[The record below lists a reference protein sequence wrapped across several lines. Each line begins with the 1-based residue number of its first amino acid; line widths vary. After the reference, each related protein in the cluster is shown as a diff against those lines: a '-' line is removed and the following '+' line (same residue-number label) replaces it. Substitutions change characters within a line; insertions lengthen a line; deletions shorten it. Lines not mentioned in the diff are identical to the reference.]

1 MHIGFLCYKGEDKM
15 SHYFT
20 NDNLESNLKKI
31 IVNVRDKKFV
41 FNTDNGVFS
50 KRGLDFGSRTLIDTL
65 LSLDISGK
73 CLDVG
78 CGYGALG
85 IILSSFFNLDVDM
98 IDVNKRAVHL
108 AVMNLKENDVSA
120 RAFYSNVYE
129 NVDKK
134 YDIIVTNPPI
144 RAGKDIVYK
153 ILFGARDYLVLG
165 GALYF
170 VINKDQGAKSVIK
183 DLSAVAS
190 VTVLKKNKGFFVIKC
205 IFD

>member
-31 IVNVRDKKFV
+31 IVNVHDKKFV

-50 KRGLDFGSRTLIDTL
+50 KKGLDFGSRTLIDAL
-65 LSLDISGK
+65 LSLDISGR

-78 CGYGALG
+78 CGYGAIG
-85 IILSSFFNLDVDM
+85 IILSSFFNLNFDM
-98 IDVNKRAVHL
+98 VDVNKRAVHL
-108 AVMNLKENDVSA
+108 AVMNIKENDVSA
-120 RAFYSNVYE
+120 RAFYSDIYE
-129 NVDKK
+129 NVNEK
-134 YDIIVTNPPI
+134 YDVIITNPPI
-144 RAGKDIVYK
+144 RAGKEIVYK
-153 ILFGARDYLVLG
+153 ILFGARDYLNFG
-165 GALYF
+165 GTLYF

-190 VTVLKKNKGFFVIKC
+190 VSVLKKSKGFFVIKC

>member
-78 CGYGALG
+78 CGYGTLG

-108 AVMNLKENDVSA
+108 TVMNLKENGVSA

-170 VINKDQGAKSVIK
+170 VINKDQGAKSVIN
-183 DLSAVAS
+183 DLGAVAS

>member
-1 MHIGFLCYKGEDKM
+1 M

-153 ILFGARDYLVLG
+153 ILFGACDYLVLG

>member
-1 MHIGFLCYKGEDKM
+1 M

-183 DLSAVAS
+183 DLGAVAS

>member
-1 MHIGFLCYKGEDKM
+1 M

-153 ILFGARDYLVLG
+153 ILFSARDYLVLG

>member
-1 MHIGFLCYKGEDKM
+1 
-15 SHYFT
+15 
-20 NDNLESNLKKI
+20 
-31 IVNVRDKKFV
+31 
-41 FNTDNGVFS
+41 
-50 KRGLDFGSRTLIDTL
+50 
-65 LSLDISGK
+65 
-73 CLDVG
+73 
-78 CGYGALG
+78 
-85 IILSSFFNLDVDM
+85 M

-108 AVMNLKENDVSA
+108 AVMNLKENGLSA

-134 YDIIVTNPPI
+134 YNIIVTNPPI

-153 ILFGARDYLVLG
+153 ILFGARDYLVSG

-183 DLSAVAS
+183 DLGAVAS

>member
-1 MHIGFLCYKGEDKM
+1 M

-183 DLSAVAS
+183 DLSTVAS
-190 VTVLKKNKGFFVIKC
+190 VTVLKKSKGFFVIKC

>member
-1 MHIGFLCYKGEDKM
+1 M

-108 AVMNLKENDVSA
+108 TIMNLKENDVSA

-183 DLSAVAS
+183 DLSTVAS